1 LVNYYNKDAIDLS
14 INNNLVN
21 YYNKDAIDLSINNNL
36 VNYYNKSAIDLS
48 VNTNL
53 QNYAKLNA
61 PSFTGTVVSD
71 GDISSN
77 LRLFLGGDASL
88 NGNLYTS
95 KKVFFA
101 SDLSVN
107 GNLNALGISVGTAAT
122 YNTVFG
128 ISSGALIT
136 GSNNTVAGYN
146 AATTLTTG
154 SNNMVL
160 GYDANPSSATVSNEI
175 TLGNSSIT
183 TLRCAATSITS
194 LSDARDKTNIEAIPA
209 GLDFISELNPVKFTW
224 AMRDG
229 GKSGID
235 EFGFIAQELQE
246 AQKSTGIHYPNLV
259 SESNP
264 DKLEAS
270 YATLIPSIVKAI
282 QELKTNVLEQ
292 QAEINELKSR
302 L

>member
-1 LVNYYNKDAIDLS
+1 LVNYYNKAAIDVS

-21 YYNKDAIDLSINNNL
+21 YYNKA
-36 VNYYNKSAIDLS
+36 VIDLS

-61 PSFTGTVVSD
+61 PSFTGIVVSN
-71 GDISSN
+71 GDISLNEYLYLSK
-77 LRLFLGGDASL
+77 DASFGGKL
-88 NGNLYTS
+88 FVS
-95 KKVFFA
+95 

-107 GNLNALGISVGTAAT
+107 GNLNASGISVGTSST
-122 YNTVFG
+122 YNTIFG
-128 ISSGALIT
+128 FSSGAGIT
-136 GSNNTVAGYN
+136 GRNNTVAGYN

-154 SNNMVL
+154 SNNTLL
-160 GYDANPSSATVSNEI
+160 GYGANSSSATVSNEI

-183 TLRCAATSITS
+183 ALRCNATITS
-194 LSDARDKTNIEAIPA
+194 LSDARDKTNVEPIPA
-209 GLDFISELNPVKFTW
+209 GLAFISELNPVKFTW

-229 GKSGID
+229 GKVGID
-235 EFGFIAQELQE
+235 EFGFIAQELQS

-282 QELKTNVLEQ
+282 QELKTTVLDQ
-292 QAEINELKSR
+292 QAEINELKTR